1 MKRGK
6 KYKKNKKRLSKEEK
20 NCFWDNELLSQ
31 MNRWFGQEKN
41 KEVKFIDESLKVDN

>member
-31 MNRWFGQEKN
+31 MNRWFGHEKN
-41 KEVKFIDESLKVDN
+41 SEVKFTDESVKVDN